1 MRNFANVDELRA
13 AAGSHLGFSAW
24 RTVDQPQVTRFAE
37 VTDDL
42 QWIHVDPQRAAEGPF
57 RGTIAHGYL
66 VLSLI
71 PSFAA
76 EVYHVDGVRMAVN
89 YGLNR
94 VRFPSPVPVG
104 SAIRAGVRLASVEPV
119 EGGVQVVAEVT
130 IERDGQEKPCC
141 VAETVA
147 RFYPVP

>member
-1 MRNFANVDELRA
+1 MRTFATLDELRA
-13 AAGSHLGFSAW
+13 AAGSHLGYSAW
-24 RTVDQPQVTRFAE
+24 RTVEQEQVSEFAE
-37 VTDDL
+37 VTGDR
-42 QWIHVDPQRAAEGPF
+42 QWIHVDPQRAAAGPF

-76 EVYHVDGVRMAVN
+76 EVYHVDAARMAVN

-104 SAIRAGVRLASVEPV
+104 SAIRAGVRLVAVDSVD
-119 EGGVQVVAEVT
+119 GGVQVVAEMT
-130 IERDGQEKPCC
+130 IEREGQEKPCC

-147 RFYPVP
+147 RFYE

>member
-1 MRNFANVDELRA
+1 VRTFANFDELLG
-13 AAGSHLGFSAW
+13 AAGSHLGYSAW
-24 RTVDQPQVTRFAE
+24 RPVDQDRVTEFAE
-37 VTDDL
+37 VTDDR
-42 QWIHVDPQRAAEGPF
+42 QWIHVDQQRAAAGPF
-57 RGTIAHGYL
+57 GGTIAHGYL

-76 EVYHVDGVRMAVN
+76 EVYRVDGARMAVN

-104 SAIRAGVRLASVEPV
+104 SSIRAGVRLASVDPV
-119 EGGVQVVAEVT
+119 DGGVQVIAEVT
-130 IERDGQEKPCC
+130 IEREGQEKPCC

-147 RFYPVP
+147 RFYG

>member
-1 MRNFANVDELRA
+1 VRTFANFDELRE
-13 AAGSHLGFSAW
+13 AAGSHLGYSAW
-24 RTVDQPQVTRFAE
+24 RAVDQDRVSQFAE
-37 VTDDL
+37 VTDDR
-42 QWIHVDPQRAAEGPF
+42 QWIHVDQQRAAAGPF
-57 RGTIAHGYL
+57 GGTIAHGYL

-76 EVYHVDGVRMAVN
+76 EVYRVDGARMAVN

-104 SAIRAGVRLASVEPV
+104 SSIRAGVRLAAVDPV
-119 EGGVQVVAEVT
+119 DGGVQVVAEVT
-130 IERDGQEKPCC
+130 IEREGQEKPCC

-147 RFYPVP
+147 RFYG